1 MDRYSSDA
9 GLDSNQC
16 RNPGGENLYG
26 AWCFIDVG
34 DWGKTRYECEV
45 PACDVDAGQPLLSE
59 ACVSGSLGF
68 ATLTDETEAL
78 CEHQRC
84 VGTLGGDA
92 PCTCLL
98 EQWEYNFGSKARG
111 QSECCAARISSEVQ
125 FQDVQ
130 AASCECTLRS
140 DCNDLNIGEKC
151 QAYSEYCCEDDE
163 CRCDFDSRAC
173 RLALANNDED
183 AADQCAK
190 AEESCCTGGSTFFSY
205 GGCKCDFWEVSYLG
219 WIRFAHVTFASHSLG
234 LNQATVSGESHRRD
248 LRSSRGDL
256 LRPQ

>member
-1 MDRYSSDA
+1 MFHSQITGGTINSTANGECSLWSDNVDVDRYSSDA

-92 PCTCLL
+92 PCSCLL

-111 QSECCAARISSEVQ
+111 QSECCAARISNEVN

-130 AASCECTLRS
+130 VASCECTLRS
-140 DCNDLNIGEKC
+140 GCTDLNIGEKC
-151 QAYSEYCCEDDE
+151 RAYSEYCCEDDV
-163 CRCDFDSRAC
+163 CRCGFDSRAC
-173 RLALANNDED
+173 QLALSNGGED
-183 AADQCAK
+183 AVEQCVK
-190 AEESCCTGGSTFFSY
+190 AEDSCCTGGGY
-205 GGCKCDFWEVSYLG
+205 GGCRCDFWEV
-219 WIRFAHVTFASHSLG
+219 G
-234 LNQATVSGESHRRD
+234 LDSFCCC
-248 LRSSRGDL
+248 LFCL
-256 LRPQ
+256 